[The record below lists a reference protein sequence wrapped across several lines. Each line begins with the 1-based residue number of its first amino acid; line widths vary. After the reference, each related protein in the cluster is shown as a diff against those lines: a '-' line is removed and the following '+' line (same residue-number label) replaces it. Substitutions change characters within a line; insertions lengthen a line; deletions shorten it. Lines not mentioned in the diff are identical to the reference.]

1 MEKDVPHT
9 ILPGDPSH
17 VCEILRYTWK
27 YFELL
32 PGARGILED
41 FIRIKNP
48 KHGYCTKFKNETDK
62 LSTGY
67 DRTYVCPGFD
77 LGPNTS
83 SLYKFKECKRGIDY
97 SVIVRSPLE
106 ELRKERFKELYQ
118 KLKN

>member
-1 MEKDVPHT
+1 M
-9 ILPGDPSH
+9 PGDPSH

-106 ELRKERFKELYQ
+106 ELRKERFKELYEKTEELKTDR
-118 KLKN
+118 KLR